1 MLGIADYSPNM
12 YCNQDVFFLCYSTD
26 SKCLAFS
33 LSSDVQWQTL
43 FSFQPTL
50 SFFKSVIQMSSAWI
64 RENST
69 ISSRFENNR
78 RGQMK
83 PEQENSADVGR
94 IGNLFSISRSAEC
107 NSLER

>member
-1 MLGIADYSPNM
+1 
-12 YCNQDVFFLCYSTD
+12 
-26 SKCLAFS
+26 
-33 LSSDVQWQTL
+33 
-43 FSFQPTL
+43 
-50 SFFKSVIQMSSAWI
+50 MSSAWI